1 MGVNEGED
9 VNEDVLVG
17 DGLIADI
24 CVLLVEEDFVKDG
37 VDVLLGVGVWED
49 VFDDV
54 CDAV

>member
-1 MGVNEGED
+1 VGVNEGED